1 MTGKQFKEKLRNGDK
16 LFGTCL
22 TQPSPLWSK
31 IFIDLNL
38 DFVFID
44 NEHQPFSRNDIAQ
57 LCQIYTNAGII
68 PIVRI
73 PRPDPFLACMAVDSG
88 ALGVVAPYIE
98 TVKQVKELVGAM
110 KYSPLKGKMLDNGLE
125 DQQWKKSTKTFLE
138 HKNQDRIVII
148 NIESVPALE
157 NLSNLAA
164 VPGLD
169 GLLIGPYDMVLN
181 MGIPTQ
187 YDHPRFLKAV
197 KKVIQTAKD
206 NGIGAGIHAW
216 WSVEQEKEYLD
227 LGLNFLI
234 HSSDYFAAMT
244 KLKNDFKYLKGKTPK
259 NKIQAPNS
267 DS

>member
-1 MTGKQFKEKLRNGDK
+1 MTGKQFKQKLRSGDK

-22 TQPSPLWSK
+22 TQPSPLWSNIIRDIK
-31 IFIDLNL
+31 L

-44 NEHQPFSRNDIAQ
+44 NEHQPFSRNEIAN

-98 TVKQVKELVGAM
+98 TVEQVQELVGAV
-110 KYSPLKGKMLDNGLE
+110 KYSPLKGKILENGLKNNQWHDTTKSFLKKKNE
-125 DQQWKKSTKTFLE
+125 DRFVL
-138 HKNQDRIVII
+138 I

-157 NLSNLAA
+157 NLSNLAK

-181 MGIPTQ
+181 MGIPNQ
-187 YDHPRFLKAV
+187 YDHPKFLEAV
-197 KKVIQTAKD
+197 KKVIQAARE

-216 WSVEQEKEYLD
+216 WGIEQEKELLD
-227 LGLNFLI
+227 LGLNLLI
-234 HSSDYFAAMT
+234 HSSDYFAAKT
-244 KLKNDFKYLKGKTPK
+244 LLKGDFDYLKCENT
-259 NKIQAPNS
+259 
-267 DS
+267 